1 MHRERERERERA
13 SISIQR
19 VFKKGIRQMFIS
31 YSDCEN
37 VIRSR
42 NVVFRM
48 RNTHTHIHAHT
59 YTNTHTYIHT
69 HTNTHSGDRGI
80 LQVY

>member
-1 MHRERERERERA
+1 
-13 SISIQR
+13 
-19 VFKKGIRQMFIS
+19 MFIS